1 VADDFD
7 DFDDIRPALSP
18 DQWSSVLA
26 QSGEVRAMFDGA
38 LAGTP
43 FSAHAIAALLLLG
56 EPFGFAQQDVTD
68 ELEVAAFCDAMAH
81 ELARSGDERAEMF
94 RSLAPRHRSRAK
106 RIAAL
111 LPPMDDAAGG

>member
-1 VADDFD
+1 MSDQP
-7 DFDDIRPALSP
+7 DDIQPALSAE
-18 DQWSSVLA
+18 QWSSVLA
-26 QSGEVRAMFDGA
+26 QTGQVRAMFDGA

-68 ELEVAAFCDAMAH
+68 ELEVAAFCEAMAQ
-81 ELARSGDERAEMF
+81 ELERTGDDRSALF
-94 RSLAPRHRSRAK
+94 HSLAPRHRSRAK

-111 LPPMDDAAGG
+111 LPPMDGAGL